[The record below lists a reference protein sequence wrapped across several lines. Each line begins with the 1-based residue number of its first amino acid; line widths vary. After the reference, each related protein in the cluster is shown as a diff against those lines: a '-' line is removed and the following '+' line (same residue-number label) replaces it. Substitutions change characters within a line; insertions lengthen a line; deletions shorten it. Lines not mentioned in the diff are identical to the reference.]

1 MTQADSAPTTSVSMH
16 SSVGVIRRRPSQPCP
31 DPSAVAAG
39 TWWIP
44 IVDHPGRLSFVRF
57 ARYPRKAKPTAA
69 EAIAYAAKVIAWRA
83 HFEDFKRRRREATVH
98 PRYLEA
104 AE

>member
-1 MTQADSAPTTSVSMH
+1 
-16 SSVGVIRRRPSQPCP
+16 
-31 DPSAVAAG
+31 
-39 TWWIP
+39 
-44 IVDHPGRLSFVRF
+44 VRF

-69 EAIAYAAKVIAWRA
+69 QAIAYAAKVIAWRE
-83 HFEDFKRRRREATVH
+83 HFAGFKRRRREATVH

>member
-1 MTQADSAPTTSVSMH
+1 MVQANHVTTTSPVSFA
-16 SSVGVIRRRPSQPCP
+16 SARRRPSQPCP
-31 DPSAVAAG
+31 VPSAVAAG

-44 IVDHPGRLSFVRF
+44 IIDHPGRIASYVRHTRF
-57 ARYPRKAKPTAA
+57 PKKAKLTAA
-69 EAIAYAAKVIAWRA
+69 AAIAYAAKVIAWRE
-83 HFEDFKRRRREATVH
+83 HFDGFKRRRREATMH